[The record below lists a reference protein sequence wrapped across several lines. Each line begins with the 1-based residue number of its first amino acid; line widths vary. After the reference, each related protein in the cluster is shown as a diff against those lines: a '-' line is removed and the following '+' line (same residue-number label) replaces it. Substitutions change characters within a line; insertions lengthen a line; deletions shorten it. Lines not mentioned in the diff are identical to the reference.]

1 MHCTPLLLA
10 IDPALGRLDPM
21 LLSNQAMMEPL
32 IQGCTDTSKAILQ
45 DANGEY
51 EEYTAWNI
59 VQCACGG
66 ESIIFMPD
74 IHLEGTLSFEFL
86 PRTTKGVYIGLDLS
100 AWAPLLFGTLDTEA
114 LPECLG
120 EFIAKWQ
127 GFTGTVDMSKL
138 PPNLQTLNIYS
149 NKFSGSADLTA
160 LPGSLNIL
168 NIGKNKF
175 SGSVN
180 LEKLRE
186 ALATLEMEENQLCGT
201 LTLDK
206 LPETLTK
213 LNTFRNQ
220 FTGDVV
226 IDNLSEQLKDINLE
240 NKALHGSVIL
250 KVSHNS
256 LRVFSLRE
264 NKISGTIVVHSAVK
278 ACAFSMG
285 QFGFAIEAVVDENGE
300 ERHCHKNRRG
310 QIVALTD

>member
-1 MHCTPLLLA
+1 MHCAPLLLE

-21 LLSNQAMMEPL
+21 LLSNQAMMELL
-32 IQGCTDTSKAILQ
+32 IQGCTDASKAMLQ

-51 EEYTAWNI
+51 EEYTAWDI
-59 VQCACGG
+59 VQSAHED
-66 ESIIFMPD
+66 ESIFFMPD

-86 PRTTKGVYIGLDLS
+86 PRTTKGVYIGLHFS
-100 AWAPLLFGTLDTEA
+100 AWFPLLFGTLETAA
-114 LPECLG
+114 LPQCLG

-127 GFTGTVDMSKL
+127 GFTGTVDLRKL

-160 LPGSLNIL
+160 LPGPLNTL
-168 NIGKNKF
+168 NIGKNKL

-180 LEKLRE
+180 LEKLPE
-186 ALATLEMEENQLCGT
+186 TLTTLEMEENQLCGT

-206 LPETLTK
+206 LPEALSK
-213 LNTFRNQ
+213 LCAFRNK

-226 IDNLSEQLKDINLE
+226 IDNLSEKLKHLNLE
-240 NKALHGSVIL
+240 NNALHGSVIL

-285 QFGFAIEAVVDENGE
+285 QFGFAIEAVVDENSE
-300 ERHCHKNRRG
+300 ERPCQKNRRG
-310 QIVALTD
+310 QIVALAD